1 MKNIPRT
8 FILLAGLLLALMPAD
23 KVTAQTQYSQP
34 PPDEI
39 SVRQA
44 RHVLISASKYAA
56 AFSHLSSYS
65 FHYFVVDSSS
75 IALMA
80 DSVEFDATTRKK
92 EKKHFRI
99 DLKNIEKVSATC
111 PSGKTY
117 CDLETKSGSFTIQDK
132 EAVQYLLVFG
142 WDPYYGPN
150 GSPCNI
156 AKNADE
162 CLQAAGWFASAL
174 NSLHAFALSHPA
186 GSGDFHLQAAAW
198 RDLTAKPPLP
208 EGVRVRRLLAED
220 AVKNQKPVEALND
233 YEIGLQS
240 YPTWPEGH
248 FNAAL
253 IAAEL
258 GDFADAI
265 EHMQSYLELVPNASD
280 AQAAR
285 DQLTIWQH
293 KAGQQE
299 PAGAR

>member
-1 MKNIPRT
+1 MKHIPLT
-8 FILLAGLLLALMPAD
+8 FIFLAGLLLALSPAE
-23 KVTAQTQYSQP
+23 KATGQTQYSQP

-44 RHVLISASKYAA
+44 RHVLISAGKYGA
-56 AFSHLSSYS
+56 AFNFHHAS
-65 FHYFVVDSSS
+65 FRFPYFVVDSSS
-75 IALMA
+75 IVIAR
-80 DSVEFDATTRKK
+80 DSIEFDATSKKK
-92 EKKHFRI
+92 ETKHFSI
-99 DLKNIEKVSATC
+99 DLKDLKKVTSECNANFCSLVT
-111 PSGKTY
+111 PSG
-117 CDLETKSGSFTIQDK
+117 TIQDK
-132 EAVQYLLVFG
+132 QAVQYDLLFG
-142 WDPYYGPN
+142 WDPYGPDI
-150 GSPCNI
+150 PLCKI
-156 AKNADE
+156 AEKASD
-162 CLQAAGWFASAL
+162 CPQSAAWFAAAL

-198 RDLTAKPPLP
+198 RGLTAKPPVP
-208 EGVRVRRLLAED
+208 EEVRVRRLLAED

-233 YEIGLQS
+233 YEIGLEF

-258 GDFADAI
+258 GDFANAI

-285 DQLTIWQH
+285 DQITIWQH
-293 KAGQQE
+293 KAGQQS